1 MDGKKLPVKY
11 DAGINFVSQ
20 DPQVMF
26 SREIRKLLKRLSAKY
41 CARWIVGRVKN
52 QHAGARRDF
61 CGDFFKVGL
70 KIIFFFQPKR
80 NRGASESARKRWINR
95 KPRIRVKN
103 FISGLNERQHR
114 QR

>member
-11 DAGINFVSQ
+11 DAGINLISQ
-20 DPQVMF
+20 APQVMS

-41 CARWIVGRVKN
+41 CAGWIIGRVKN

-70 KIIFFFQPKR
+70 KIIFFFQTKR
-80 NRGASESARKRWINR
+80 NRGASKSACKRRING
-95 KPRIRVKN
+95 KPRIRVEN
-103 FISGLNERQHR
+103 FIPGLNERHHR